1 MIKLTAH
8 VLVLVIGSIL
18 LVNDGAESFPIHP
31 SPNSH
36 HSNQKEKQKQKQ
48 KEEGRYDVL
57 SRKDTDY
64 RSSNI
69 NTALWLQNNSNNSDD
84 NSNELSEPSV
94 QPATITAIDSIIF
107 ACQPIV
113 WISLY
118 SVATNGS
125 GLPAG
130 PGGIVGAIEGISY
143 LIVVIFALFPS
154 SLLSTKNTDAT
165 TTSNSTATTVTATA
179 TTQIISR
186 LTITIGLFVL
196 IGLIFDQGC
205 VPNAKPILDYSAYL
219 PICNT

>member
-84 NSNELSEPSV
+84 NGTV
-94 QPATITAIDSIIF
+94 TAIDSIIF

>member
-8 VLVLVIGSIL
+8 VLVVVIGSIL
-18 LVNDGAESFPIHP
+18 LVNDGAESFSIHP

-84 NSNELSEPSV
+84 NGTV
-94 QPATITAIDSIIF
+94 TAIDSIIF

-154 SLLSTKNTDAT
+154 SLLSTKNTEAS
-165 TTSNSTATTVTATA
+165 TTSSSTATTVTATA

>member
-8 VLVLVIGSIL
+8 VLVVVIGSIL

-84 NSNELSEPSV
+84 NGTV
-94 QPATITAIDSIIF
+94 TAIDSIIF

-154 SLLSTKNTDAT
+154 SLLSTKNTEAS
-165 TTSNSTATTVTATA
+165 TTSSSTATTVTATA

>member
-8 VLVLVIGSIL
+8 VLLVVIGSIL

-84 NSNELSEPSV
+84 NGTV
-94 QPATITAIDSIIF
+94 TAIDSIIF

>member
-8 VLVLVIGSIL
+8 VLVVVIGSIL
-18 LVNDGAESFPIHP
+18 LVNDGAESFSIHP

-84 NSNELSEPSV
+84 NGTV
-94 QPATITAIDSIIF
+94 TAIDSIIF

>member
-8 VLVLVIGSIL
+8 VLLVVIGSIL
-18 LVNDGAESFPIHP
+18 LVNDGAESFSIHP

-84 NSNELSEPSV
+84 NGTV
-94 QPATITAIDSIIF
+94 TAIDSIIF

-154 SLLSTKNTDAT
+154 SLLSTKNTEAS
-165 TTSNSTATTVTATA
+165 TTSSSTATTVIATA

-196 IGLIFDQGC
+196 IGLICDQGC